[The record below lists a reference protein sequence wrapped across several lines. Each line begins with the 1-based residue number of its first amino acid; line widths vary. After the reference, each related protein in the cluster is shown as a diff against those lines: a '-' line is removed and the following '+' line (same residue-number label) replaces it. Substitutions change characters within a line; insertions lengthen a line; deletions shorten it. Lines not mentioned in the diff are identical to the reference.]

1 MAISMKPGWL
11 KPSHSE
17 KAGLYL
23 CLYVYSENCEKHS
36 VFQRICY
43 FNRLHICKQAHCHCV
58 TAVWKRDTGPTAQ
71 DGGMGVERHGA
82 AQEGTILSQ
91 LLQHTLLMLPGAQ
104 STPEMCSQSTEDP
117 NSLGQMTGDSPAFQY
132 LEQRKKF

>member
-1 MAISMKPGWL
+1 MFTL
-11 KPSHSE
+11 KIARNIASFKGSVILTVCTF
-17 KAGLYL
+17 ANGLTVIVSL
-23 CLYVYSENCEKHS
+23 Q
-36 VFQRICY
+36 F
-43 FNRLHICKQAHCHCV
+43 
-58 TAVWKRDTGPTAQ
+58 WKRDTGPTAQ

-91 LLQHTLLMLPGAQ
+91 LLQRTLLMLPGAQ